1 VIRDSENAVYKFRQC
16 AIHKQHCSTKLYK
29 FHWNRLELINY
40 IDPNRADR

>member
-16 AIHKQHCSTKLYK
+16 AIHKQ